1 MNSLRLVLTLL
12 VLAPTAA
19 RAQEAAPAH
28 SPGRNEV
35 ALEAGIV
42 SGGLSYARRI
52 GDTPLSVGAG
62 VWGAWEP
69 ANSFDRNVWEP
80 LGLTVF
86 GRYRP
91 APWLLTDVGIS
102 GARYLFA
109 DDCGECTG
117 TFVGLRSVALVG
129 RRWVFVGPEL
139 SLGSVSDDRN
149 GSDLGAMWGVQGR
162 VVLGWGR

>member
-1 MNSLRLVLTLL
+1 MNVLRLIFAALALT
-12 VLAPTAA
+12 PAA
-19 RAQEAAPAH
+19 AGAQEALSAPPPA
-28 SPGRNEV
+28 RNEV
-35 ALEAGIV
+35 ALEVGIV

-69 ANSFDRNVWEP
+69 PNSFDRDVWEP

-91 APWLLTDVGIS
+91 APWLLTDVGLT
-102 GARYLFA
+102 GARYLSA
-109 DDCGECTG
+109 DDCSECTG

-129 RRWVFVGPEL
+129 YRWVFVGPEL
-139 SLGSVSDDRN
+139 SIGRVSDDRN
-149 GSDLGAMWGVQGR
+149 GSDFGAIWGVQGR
-162 VVLGWGR
+162 VMLGWGR